1 MVVVQLVEPMLVVV
15 PVEVLLAFQSVELRT
30 VEVVSL
36 EVAQLFS
43 LEVR

>member
-1 MVVVQLVEPMLVVV
+1 MVVQLVEPMLVVV